1 MNEERFDDIEVR
13 EESLSHYGTPGMK
26 WYVHN
31 DETKRKYGELPGI
44 GRAKKAAADSS
55 ESVKP
60 SLAERGIEIIKKR
73 RQEKKD
79 KQAAARQAAIDQEN
93 EKKEKERLEAEYQRK
108 YGMSKEKYDA
118 LREATLN
125 SHDPRVV
132 AKGMRLLTD
141 EELNDKIRRLEQ
153 EGKIKAIAAK
163 ARKEEAEARTA
174 ELNRKKQTLPYRL
187 GETAAKTVTTSV
199 INTVTKNA
207 IAPITAEVSKSLAK
221 SGTKA
226 IDSLKKHL
234 EEKTPEVKTQVKQTA
249 ETVKAEA
256 SSAKAEL
263 QAKRAESKATSKSST
278 QSKVESGFG
287 EALYNRMKAEWT
299 KAPNKESIDK
309 DDPSLGLNRNNTPKV
324 NTPKDDKDK

>member
-132 AKGMRLLTD
+132 AKGILRRAGADELRGSSHERGIRLY
-141 EELNDKIRRLEQ
+141 EYHA
-153 EGKIKAIAAK
+153 EGAGGRAA
-163 ARKEEAEARTA
+163 
-174 ELNRKKQTLPYRL
+174 P
-187 GETAAKTVTTSV
+187 
-199 INTVTKNA
+199 
-207 IAPITAEVSKSLAK
+207 VS
-221 SGTKA
+221 G
-226 IDSLKKHL
+226 
-234 EEKTPEVKTQVKQTA
+234 
-249 ETVKAEA
+249 
-256 SSAKAEL
+256 
-263 QAKRAESKATSKSST
+263 R
-278 QSKVESGFG
+278 
-287 EALYNRMKAEWT
+287 
-299 KAPNKESIDK
+299 
-309 DDPSLGLNRNNTPKV
+309 GL
-324 NTPKDDKDK
+324 